1 MVRAE
6 ITPVTDDCYDHP
18 DEEFVRRCLY
28 SFISLLLLLD
38 GHLVFFSLSLRYH
51 FAYYIMY
58 YAPDLHASR
67 QPFPNQI

>member
-38 GHLVFFSLSLRYH
+38 GHLVFSLSLSYH
-51 FAYYIMY
+51 FAY
-58 YAPDLHASR
+58 LLAST
-67 QPFPNQI
+67 QLFPEEI